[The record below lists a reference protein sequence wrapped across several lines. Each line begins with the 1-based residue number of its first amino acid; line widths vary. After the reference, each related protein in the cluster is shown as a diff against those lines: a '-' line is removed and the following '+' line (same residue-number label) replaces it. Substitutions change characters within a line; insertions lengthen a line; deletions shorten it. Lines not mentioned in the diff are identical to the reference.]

1 MFRIIYIDE
10 YQDDIDDFL
19 DYIEDKDSEGIF
31 NVVPLFPMSSLDET
45 IEKIFENKPDA
56 IVSDYKLNEYKT
68 DIEYNVPYNGVGLL
82 EKVLETKKDF
92 PCFVMTSYDD
102 EAIKSSQDVNVVYIK
117 DILHGSEDNTSA
129 KANFVDIIQNQII
142 HYKKRIDDA
151 ENELDNLIKKSETE
165 ALNSIEEE
173 RILDLERLIEEA
185 TDKKCKIPKQL
196 KESNNL
202 AKIHKMIDNTDELL
216 RELKKEK

>member
-31 NVVPLFPMSSLDET
+31 KVIPLFPMSSLDET

-142 HYKKRIDDA
+142 HYKKRIKDA
-151 ENELDNLIKKSETE
+151 ESELDTLISKSELE
-165 ALNSIEEE
+165 PLDSFEEE
-173 RILDLERLIEEA
+173 RILDLERLIEES
-185 TDKKCKIPKQL
+185 TDRKCKIPKQL
-196 KESNNL
+196 KELPNL
-202 AKIHKMIDNTDELL
+202 NKIHKMIDNTDELIK
-216 RELKKEK
+216 ELKKES